1 MHQLHGLTF
10 LFLDISQGN
19 KLELCPQKHL
29 YKDFIKALYIISN
42 KIKQR
47 TTQVLTVEKWIN
59 TVVMYSNNEIVP
71 SSKKGNTLEI
81 YAVSQTV
88 KEDGD
93 THTYTHK
100 VVGNGIFIRYM

>member
-1 MHQLHGLTF
+1 
-10 LFLDISQGN
+10 
-19 KLELCPQKHL
+19 
-29 YKDFIKALYIISN
+29 
-42 KIKQR
+42 
-47 TTQVLTVEKWIN
+47 
-59 TVVMYSNNEIVP
+59 MYSNNEIVP